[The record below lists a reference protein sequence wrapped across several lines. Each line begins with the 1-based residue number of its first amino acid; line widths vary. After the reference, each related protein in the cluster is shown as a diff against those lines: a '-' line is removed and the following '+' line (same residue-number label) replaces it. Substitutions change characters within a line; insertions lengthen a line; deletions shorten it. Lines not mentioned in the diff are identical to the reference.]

1 MRLPVETRIIAT
13 GNHFACV
20 AALGVACLCFSTLV
34 TPRLGAQG
42 QTSPLSSR
50 ERIHQSEQ
58 WMEVERH
65 LPNPATASAQAL
77 EQQADILRARR
88 FPEDALDFYKY
99 AMARGGN
106 VPSLMN
112 KLGLTELE
120 MKNIELARS
129 YFQRV
134 VKLNKKDGEAW
145 NNLGAVE
152 FLDGQNLTAVSDYKK
167 AIKLEKH
174 QAVYHANLANA
185 YFETKN
191 YGGARREITEALKLD
206 PQVFERR
213 EGVGGVAAHVL
224 SSQDRARLSFEM
236 AKMYARNGMQEQM
249 LHSLAMAAEAGM
261 DVQREMLKDPDLGKF
276 DMDPRVVVLVHNAQ
290 LLRTGHAATLNA
302 TSNGDAGSAPAS
314 TNPL

>member
-1 MRLPVETRIIAT
+1 MRLPVATRIIA
-13 GNHFACV
+13 GRNQFACL
-20 AALGVACLCFSTLV
+20 AALSVFCLCLTLSLA
-34 TPRLGAQG
+34 PRLIAQG
-42 QTSPLSSR
+42 QLPTVSTR
-50 ERIHQSEQ
+50 DRIHQSEQ

-65 LPNPATASAQAL
+65 LPDPATASPQAL

-88 FPEDALDFYKY
+88 FPEDAMDYYKY

-106 VPSLMN
+106 VPSLTN

-129 YFQRV
+129 YFQRA

-152 FLDGQNLTAVSDYKK
+152 FLDGQNLAAVSDYKK
-167 AIKLEKH
+167 AIKLEKR

-191 YGGARREITEALKLD
+191 YNGARREIAEALKLD

-236 AKMYARNGMQEQM
+236 AKMYARSGMQEEM

-261 DVQREMLKDPDLGKF
+261 DVQREMLKDPDLGKY
-276 DMDPRVVVLVHNAQ
+276 DMDPRVLVLVHNAQ

-302 TSNGDAGSAPAS
+302 TGNSDAGGAPSS

>member
-1 MRLPVETRIIAT
+1 VAT
-13 GNHFACV
+13 
-20 AALGVACLCFSTLV
+20 LGVACLCFSTLAS
-34 TPRLGAQG
+34 PRLGAQG
-42 QTSPLSSR
+42 QISPLSSR
-50 ERIHQSEQ
+50 DRIHQSEQ
-58 WMEVERH
+58 WIEVERH
-65 LPNPATASAQAL
+65 LPNPATASPQAL

-99 AMARGGN
+99 ALARGGN
-106 VPSLMN
+106 VPALMN

-145 NNLGAVE
+145 NNLCAVE
-152 FLDGQNLTAVSDYKK
+152 FLDGQNQGAVSDYKK

-174 QAVYHANLANA
+174 QAIFHANLANA

-191 YGGARREITEALKLD
+191 YGGARREIAEALKLD

-236 AKMYARNGMQEQM
+236 AKMYARNGMQDQM

-261 DVQREMLKDPDLGKF
+261 DVQREMRKDEVMAQF
-276 DMDPRVVVLVHNAQ
+276 ENDPRVVVLVHNAQ
-290 LLRTGHAATLNA
+290 TLR
-302 TSNGDAGSAPAS
+302 NGRAS
-314 TNPL
+314 TVSASSTPEPPKPLSE

>member
-1 MRLPVETRIIAT
+1 MRLPVETRIIAI

-20 AALGVACLCFSTLV
+20 STLGVACLCFSTLLS
-34 TPRLGAQG
+34 PRLGAQG
-42 QTSPLSSR
+42 QTSPLSGR
-50 ERIHQSEQ
+50 DRIHQSEQ

-65 LPNPATASAQAL
+65 LPDPATASPQAL

-99 AMARGGN
+99 ALARGGN

-120 MKNIELARS
+120 MENIELARS

-152 FLDGQNLTAVSDYKK
+152 FLDGQNMWAVSDYKK
-167 AIKLEKH
+167 AIKLEKR
-174 QAVYHANLANA
+174 QAVFHANLANA

-191 YGGARREITEALKLD
+191 YGGARREIAEALKLD

-261 DVQREMLKDPDLGKF
+261 DVQREMLKDPDLAKF
-276 DMDPRVVVLVHNAQ
+276 DMDPRVVVLAHNAQ

-302 TSNGDAGSAPAS
+302 TSNSDAGSAPAS

>member
-1 MRLPVETRIIAT
+1 MRLPVETRNMARR
-13 GNHFACV
+13 NQV
-20 AALGVACLCFSTLV
+20 AYAIALGMSCLCLASLLS
-34 TPRLGAQG
+34 PDLKAQG
-42 QTSPLSSR
+42 QPSTVSAR
-50 ERIHQSEQ
+50 DRIHQSEQ

-65 LPNPATASAQAL
+65 LPDPATASPQAL

-88 FPEDALDFYKY
+88 FPEDALDYYKY

-152 FLDGQNLTAVSDYKK
+152 FLDGQNMSAVSDYKK

-191 YGGARREITEALKLD
+191 YSGARREIADALKID
-206 PQVFERR
+206 PEVFERR

-236 AKMYARNGMQEQM
+236 AKMYARNGMQEEM

-261 DVQREMLKDPDLGKF
+261 DVQHEMLKDPDLGKF
-276 DMDPRVVVLVHNAQ
+276 DTDPRVVVLVHNAQ

-302 TSNGDAGSAPAS
+302 TGNTDAGAAPAS